1 MLPELALDSARIAAG
16 QERAVILRPMRDPR
30 ARADEARHR
39 LIAPI
44 SVAERLELRIRE
56 RRR

>member
-16 QERAVILRPMRDPR
+16 QERAAILRRMRELR
-30 ARADEARHR
+30 ARADEVRHR
-39 LIAPI
+39 LIDPI
-44 SVAERLELRIRE
+44 SVAERLEIRIRE